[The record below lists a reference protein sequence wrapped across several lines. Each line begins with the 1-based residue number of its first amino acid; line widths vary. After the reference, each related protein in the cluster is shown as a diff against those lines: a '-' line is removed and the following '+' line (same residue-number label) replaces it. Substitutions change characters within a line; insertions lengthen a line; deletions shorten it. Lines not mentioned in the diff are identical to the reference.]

1 MEVFKPERW
10 LETDGQLLEKQLP
23 RGVYFPFGDGP
34 RICIGKGFAMM
45 EAVLILSAI
54 AQKYSLALVPDHK
67 IIPQPSIT
75 LRPETGIQIALSTQ

>member
-1 MEVFKPERW
+1 
-10 LETDGQLLEKQLP
+10 
-23 RGVYFPFGDGP
+23 
-34 RICIGKGFAMM
+34 MM

-75 LRPETGIQIALSTQ
+75 LRPETGIQITLSTR